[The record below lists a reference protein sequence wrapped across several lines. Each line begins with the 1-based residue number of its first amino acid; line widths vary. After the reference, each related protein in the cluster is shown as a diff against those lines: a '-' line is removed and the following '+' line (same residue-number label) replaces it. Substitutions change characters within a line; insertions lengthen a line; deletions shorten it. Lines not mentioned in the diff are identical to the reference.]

1 MARRWR
7 MSTLLNQVC
16 IVDRFLDHLA
26 EIGLIADNPIVA
38 LRRRYN
44 VKHSKPIWRALASSN
59 PDEELAALRQPAP
72 FGSVLGDFMRDH
84 VALMHSRGY
93 QYEKIG
99 RASCRERGCQDV

>member
-1 MARRWR
+1 MIRRPPR
-7 MSTLLNQVC
+7 STRTDTLFPYPTLFRS

-84 VALMHSRGY
+84 DALMHSRGY
-93 QYEKIG
+93 Q
-99 RASCRERGCQDV
+99 D